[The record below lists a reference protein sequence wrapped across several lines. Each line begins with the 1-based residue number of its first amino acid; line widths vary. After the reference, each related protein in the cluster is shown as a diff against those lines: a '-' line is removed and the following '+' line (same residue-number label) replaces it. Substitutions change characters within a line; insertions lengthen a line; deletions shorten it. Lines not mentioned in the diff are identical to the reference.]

1 MLNQEEFLKQLREA
15 FAIESKEH
23 IQTIASALLAFEE
36 TQGKPDQELI
46 ETTYRAVHSLKGA
59 ARAVDLKDIEYIC
72 HSIESVFQAL
82 KRSELR
88 INSQLLD
95 MLHEALHLIE
105 LILANSAVPAP
116 EISSIC
122 ERLDQ
127 QVKNGN
133 ANLNPPPKSPF
144 AAESPGAPSSP
155 PSQAM
160 VESLPPS
167 APASPP
173 LQPSKPAT
181 PPPSPLSVQT
191 ASPSSKAET
200 KPSIPSTIRIQ
211 AERLDVLLRK
221 SENLIAIKQ
230 LHAQIQGQL
239 KNALSMLSE
248 ASSDLQ
254 ARKESISIVS
264 TIINRLASE
273 SIHISSLI
281 DSLIEETQSVL
292 MLPCSVLFD
301 TFPISAHDIAKSLGK
316 EVSLEISGQ
325 SIELEKRILEK
336 LKDPLMHILR
346 NAIDHG
352 IESPNEREAQGKP
365 RRGKI
370 TIRVAHLD
378 SHNIEIIIADDG
390 KGIDPETIRST
401 AIAKNI
407 LQESEAQKKQPEEL
421 FSLLF
426 ESGFSTSKI
435 ITDLSGR
442 GLGMAIVKEAL
453 DDLEGSVHIE
463 SVLGKGTSFHLI
475 IPYTKASFKGNVIR
489 VGKQS
494 FVLPSSALEKGIRIR
509 QDAITASGTTNTI
522 EYQNQPIGIVHLG
535 DILGI
540 SRTLETE
547 MSDHVLA
554 VICRA
559 QDRVSA
565 FIIDEILGEQDV
577 LIKPLGTLLQKV
589 RGIYG
594 ATIGPNDEVIPILNM
609 KEILEM
615 AFSTSSGA
623 RGNAL
628 PGKASQ
634 AETKDKTTN
643 AKRILVV
650 EDSIT
655 SRTLITSILSA
666 AGFQVKAAVDGIEG
680 FTLLKSEPFDL
691 VVSDVEMPRL
701 DGFGLTE
708 RIRKDPALANI
719 PVILVTALES
729 KEHKE
734 KGIAVGANAYITKS
748 NFAQSN
754 LLDTVHRFI

>member
-15 FAIESKEH
+15 FAVESKEH

-36 TQGKPDQELI
+36 TQANPDQELI

-72 HSIESVFQAL
+72 HSMESVFQAL
-82 KRSELR
+82 KRSEVR

-105 LILANSAVPAP
+105 LILTNSAVPAP

-122 ERLDQ
+122 EKLDQ
-127 QVKNGN
+127 QVKNSS
-133 ANLNPPPKSPF
+133 ANLSMPPKSPF
-144 AAESPGAPSSP
+144 DTQSLGASSSSP
-155 PSQAM
+155 SRAEI
-160 VESLPPS
+160 ESL
-167 APASPP
+167 PP
-173 LQPSKPAT
+173 LQPSMPAT
-181 PPPSPLSVQT
+181 PPSSPLSTQST
-191 ASPSSKAET
+191 NPSSKAET
-200 KPSIPSTIRIQ
+200 KPAIPTTIRVQ
-211 AERLDVLLRK
+211 AERLDILLRK

-248 ASSDLQ
+248 ASTDLQ
-254 ARKESISIVS
+254 ARKESISILS
-264 TIINRLASE
+264 TISNRLASE
-273 SIHISSLI
+273 SIHISTLI

-301 TFPISAHDIAKSLGK
+301 TFPITAYDIAKSLGK

-352 IESPNEREAQGKP
+352 IEFANEREAHGKP

-370 TIRVAHLD
+370 TISVSHLD

-390 KGIDPETIRST
+390 QGIDPETIRST
-401 AIAKNI
+401 AVARNI
-407 LQESEAQKKQPEEL
+407 LQEAEAQKKQPEEL
-421 FSLLF
+421 YSLLF
-426 ESGFSTSKI
+426 ESGFSTSQI

-442 GLGMAIVKEAL
+442 GLGLAIVKDAL
-453 DDLEGSVHIE
+453 DDLEGSVRIE
-463 SVLGKGTSFHLI
+463 SAPGKGTSFHLI
-475 IPYTKASFKGNVIR
+475 IPYTKASFKGNLIR
-489 VGKQS
+489 VSEQS
-494 FVLPSSALEKGIRIR
+494 FVVPSSALEKGIRIR

-540 SRTLETE
+540 SRPLETE
-547 MSDHVLA
+547 TSDHVLA

-559 QDRVSA
+559 QDKVCA
-565 FIIDEILGEQDV
+565 FIVDEIMGEQDV

-615 AFSTSSGA
+615 AFSISSGA

-628 PGKASQ
+628 PEKASQ
-634 AETKDKTTN
+634 TETKDKATN

-754 LLDTVHRFI
+754 LLDTVHRFV